1 MNKITSNRKQL
12 ESLRKKAHE
21 IDLQMRKLRQ
31 QFLMQQREKKY
42 KNICSAKVELLKLF
56 NTISEFEFYQ
66 QLITF
71 VEKKN
76 LRKVYSLL
84 TESKNNTDI

>member
-76 LRKVYSLL
+76 LRKVYSVL

>member
-76 LRKVYSLL
+76 LKKVYSLL

>member
-71 VEKKN
+71 VKKKN
-76 LRKVYSLL
+76 LKKVYSLL